1 MCRRI
6 RYTMVEEVLDT
17 AALIAWPMN
26 RMRGCFAVPSQ
37 RVELQRIAPEREIVI
52 DSVELQWREPSK
64 NSVTQA
70 TEIARLSGD
79 MAGLSET
86 DLSIFALVIEIQAV
100 LVSDDYRLQNLAE
113 KSGLKWI
120 SVTTEG
126 IRSMWES
133 AADVNPFNQFQ
144 NQQVLGKKILEIAPI
159 VEQGYEFGKNAEINH
174 SSSATYD
181 SVFPPRSISDSAV
194 DLDMPCLS
202 PASNSPFACPALR
215 ANSGIFFAP
224 KRNSAAMKRMMI
236 SVEPNAMLSSR
247 GEGFP
252 VQRLRLNHLSTT

>member
-126 IRSMWES
+126 IRAMWDWQLICSGCKSVQPIPES
-133 AADVNPFNQFQ
+133 TSS
-144 NQQVLGKKILEIAPI
+144 GKK
-159 VEQGYEFGKNAEINH
+159 EFG
-174 SSSATYD
+174 D
-181 SVFPPRSISDSAV
+181 
-194 DLDMPCLS
+194 
-202 PASNSPFACPALR
+202 CPDCGA
-215 ANSGIFFAP
+215 
-224 KRNSAAMKRMMI
+224 
-236 SVEPNAMLSSR
+236 
-247 GEGFP
+247 
-252 VQRLRLNHLSTT
+252 RLRIRKKR